1 MIRVIRKLDSY
12 RKAEKLRKSGKSYR
26 DIQKELGIAKSTLS
40 LWFSNKKWSDDV
52 KYDLV
57 KINKEKSKIHIRLLN
72 QIRSLRKSERDK
84 RYQMEAG
91 EMYEENRNNPLF
103 IAGISIYWG
112 EGEKVNK
119 GRVSIINTDVNLL
132 KLAINF
138 YRKILEVPEP
148 KLRAAI
154 FIYNDIDGTDALD
167 YWSKEINLPKNQ
179 FIKTQILPSRSTL
192 TKRRIHNGI
201 CSVYFSSVESSIKIK
216 EWISLLASDKR
227 L

>member
-103 IAGISIYWG
+103 IAGISIYW
-112 EGEKVNK
+112 
-119 GRVSIINTDVNLL
+119 
-132 KLAINF
+132 
-138 YRKILEVPEP
+138 
-148 KLRAAI
+148 
-154 FIYNDIDGTDALD
+154 
-167 YWSKEINLPKNQ
+167 
-179 FIKTQILPSRSTL
+179 
-192 TKRRIHNGI
+192 
-201 CSVYFSSVESSIKIK
+201 
-216 EWISLLASDKR
+216 
-227 L
+227 